1 MLKLFNSDGKKLE
14 PFEPLK
20 DNRIGIYVCGPT
32 VYSSDHLGQARTWIF
47 FDWLRRYLTLSGFKV
62 KFVQNIT
69 DVGHLVGD
77 AETGEDKIEKE
88 AKAKNKKPEEIARRF
103 EAEHFK
109 DLEALNILRPN
120 ITPRATEHISDMV
133 NFIETLIKKK
143 NAYVVSGNVY
153 FDVASFTDYGKF
165 SGRKIDEEKIG
176 SRVKVDKKKKNPADF
191 VLWLKADSSHLQKWP
206 SPWGEGYPG
215 WHIECSVIASRYL
228 GQPFEIHGGGADLK
242 FPHHENEIAQSIAAT
257 GRPLAKYWLHGG
269 MLLINGQKMAK
280 SLGNFITIKD
290 ALAKYDSDT
299 IKIAFMSTHWR
310 KPFNWE
316 KSAIMEAK
324 KIRERLVRAKEQ
336 SQAIITGYKTEI
348 NVALENDFNVPQ
360 VLAIIMKN
368 ISKLSRDDFR
378 YFEELFGLKLK
389 EAVRLTPKQE
399 KLYQE
404 RMIARNE
411 GNYQKA
417 DEIRKSLE
425 KQGIMLEDTPMGT
438 RIYK

>member
-14 PFEPLK
+14 LFEPLK
-20 DNRIGIYVCGPT
+20 DKRIGIYVCGPT

-47 FDWLRRYLTLSGFKV
+47 FDLLRRYLTLSGFKV

-242 FPHHENEIAQSIAAT
+242 FPHHENEIAQSVAT
-257 GRPLAKYWLHGG
+257 TGKPLAKYWLHGG

-290 ALAKYDSDT
+290 ALAKYDPDT

-316 KSAIMEAK
+316 KSAVSEAK

-360 VLAIIMKN
+360 VLAVVMKN

-404 RMIARNE
+404 RITARQE

-417 DEIRKSLE
+417 DEIRKNLE
-425 KQGIMLEDTPMGT
+425 KQGVMLEDTPMGT

>member
-14 PFEPLK
+14 LFEPLK
-20 DNRIGIYVCGPT
+20 DKRIGIYVCGPT

-242 FPHHENEIAQSIAAT
+242 FPHHENEIAQSVAT
-257 GRPLAKYWLHGG
+257 TGKPLAKYWLHGG

-290 ALAKYDSDT
+290 ALAKYDPDT

-316 KSAIMEAK
+316 KSAVSEAK

-360 VLAIIMKN
+360 VLAVVMKN

-404 RMIARNE
+404 RITARQE

-417 DEIRKSLE
+417 DEIRKNLE
-425 KQGIMLEDTPMGT
+425 KQGVMLEDTPMGT